1 MAARIGVLSDTHL
14 NDTSIEFRRLFE
26 RYLAGTDMILHA
38 GDVVSLSFLKFFDGL
53 KFYGVQG
60 NMDSTEVKRI
70 LPGERILE
78 ISGYKVGLIHGWG
91 PPDGIEERI
100 SREMSGVDIIIYGHS
115 HIPASHYRDGVF
127 FFNPGTA
134 TGYSFEGYH
143 SVGILELGDKISGEI
158 VGV

>member
-1 MAARIGVLSDTHL
+1 MSVRIGVLSDTHL
-14 NDTSIEFRRLFE
+14 NDTSLEFRRLFE
-26 RYLAGTDMILHA
+26 RYMAGTDIILHA

-53 KFYGVQG
+53 NFYAVQG

-70 LPGERILE
+70 LPRERILE

-91 PPDGIEERI
+91 APNGIEERI
-100 SREMSGVDIIIYGHS
+100 SAELQGAQIIIYGHS

-134 TGYSFEGYH
+134 TGYSFDGYH
-143 SVGILELGDKISGEI
+143 SVGILELGDRISGEI
-158 VGV
+158 VEV